1 MVTVEILSPFAGP
14 KFARMYLSGEFRSIE
29 TESKCHMYL
38 SDDKVRFGLV
48 DEMLL
53 KGRIL
58 LCVEKLNC
66 CRLVEVVVLFVNIAS
81 GPGPFLATS
90 NGLTN
95 F

>member
-1 MVTVEILSPFAGP
+1 
-14 KFARMYLSGEFRSIE
+14 
-29 TESKCHMYL
+29 MYL

-53 KGRIL
+53 KDRIL
-58 LCVEKLNC
+58 LWVEKLSC
-66 CRLVEVVVLFVNIAS
+66 CRLVEVVVFFVDVAS
-81 GPGPFLATS
+81 GPFLATS